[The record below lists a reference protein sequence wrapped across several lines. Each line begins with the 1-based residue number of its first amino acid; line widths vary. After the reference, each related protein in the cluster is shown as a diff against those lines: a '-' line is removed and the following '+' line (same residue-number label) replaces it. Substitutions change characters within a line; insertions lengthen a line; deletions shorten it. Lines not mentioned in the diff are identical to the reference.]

1 MDLVVRS
8 ARPED
13 ADAAAAVYVA
23 SAHHHCTL
31 DPDLYRVPDVEVVA
45 ARYRER
51 IPDADNES
59 ELLVADI
66 DGQVAATCLVRL
78 VGEPGDAS
86 MFIPGRVAEVDV
98 AVLAAFRGHGLGRA
112 LIHQAERWAVQR
124 GARRVMLDAHAA
136 NSEAL
141 GFYEHLGYR
150 RFGVL
155 LAKSLDGHT
164 IA

>member
-1 MDLVVRS
+1 MGLSTPDQT
-8 ARPED
+8 AIAQPC
-13 ADAAAAVYVA
+13 AAPTGAGGIPID
-23 SAHHHCTL
+23 HHHCTL
-31 DPDLYRVPDVEVVA
+31 DPDVYRVPDVEVVA

-59 ELLVADI
+59 ELLVAEI

-112 LIHQAERWAVQR
+112 LMHQAERWAAQR
-124 GARRVMLDAHAA
+124 GH
-136 NSEAL
+136 
-141 GFYEHLGYR
+141 GG
-150 RFGVL
+150 
-155 LAKSLDGHT
+155 
-164 IA
+164 